1 MSKLGE
7 QIAWGLNQVFPPLS
21 IHQELEIAKSN
32 VEANQQWAYNEAQR
46 IKQAFEPYWDLK
58 GLCVLDIGTGLG
70 GKLPFYVDMGAK
82 AVTGIDISFKSVR
95 TSYQHVDSLGLT
107 ATDHA
112 RVSLAVTDAACLPFP
127 DKTFDAIVSINVFE
141 HIKEFEAAIHEA
153 YRALKPGGTA
163 FLHLNPYYSPWGPHL
178 ENWIHFPWPHLLF
191 SDRTLLHVAAR
202 QDTQDRLNAKFV
214 QPAQIDWEAAGDRI
228 PDVNR
233 VTLRRFRALVKQA
246 GFSIQQL
253 ELLPV
258 GYDNLKNH
266 RSIIRRA
273 AFQFLRLGAHIPLL
287 QEIIVT
293 KMVYV
298 LRKAA

>member
-1 MSKLGE
+1 MSKLSE
-7 QIAWGLNQVFPPLS
+7 QIAWGLNQVFHPLS

-70 GKLPFYVDMGAK
+70 GKLPFYVEMGAK

-112 RVSLAVTDAACLPFP
+112 SVSLAVTDAACLPFL
-127 DKTFDAIVSINVFE
+127 DNTFDAIVSINVFE
-141 HIKEFEAAIHEA
+141 HIKQLEAAIHEA
-153 YRALKPGGTA
+153 YRVLKPGGTA

-214 QPAQIDWEAAGDRI
+214 QAAKIDWEAAGDRI

-233 VTLRRFRALVKQA
+233 VTLRRFHALVKQA

-266 RSIIRRA
+266 SSIIRRA
-273 AFQFLRLGAHIPLL
+273 AFQLLRLGAHIPLL

-298 LRKAA
+298 LRKSA